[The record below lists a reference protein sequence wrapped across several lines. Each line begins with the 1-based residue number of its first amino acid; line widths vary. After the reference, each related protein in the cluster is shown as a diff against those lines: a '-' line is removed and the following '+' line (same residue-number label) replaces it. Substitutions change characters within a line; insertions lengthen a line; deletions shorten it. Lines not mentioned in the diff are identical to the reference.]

1 MTSMAL
7 LLLLLLPC
15 LYREALGNK
24 CLPEFRGKKHTV
36 TVSSMD
42 SLKISCAFIHC
53 ERKLHF
59 KWCKLNESNCMY
71 INKTE
76 YIEKNNDGSGI
87 FYLNFV
93 NISMIDSGDYRCEM
107 SGNLSFKSHP
117 ITVIVNAAK
126 DTGNS
131 QTNETRTTTPNG
143 PGKDRENSLDW
154 LLYIYI
160 SAGALVLMVIVV
172 VTTCILKSRG
182 SERPRAAR
190 RKQDQ
195 VQRDLQ
201 SAVPLNE
208 NGRPHPSLPACPPPS
223 LPDRPRSI
231 RSPHSQR
238 PPSLGA
244 TPAPAPA
251 PVPVPGRRKSRTK
264 RTPAT
269 AAPPSGGAGMPTA
282 AGGGGVYDND
292 REEAESPIVYA
303 ALNHQVAR
311 KGPSQDHTY
320 VPMQDLTEYAAIRL
334 S

>member
-1 MTSMAL
+1 M
-7 LLLLLLPC
+7 
-15 LYREALGNK
+15 N
-24 CLPEFRGKKHTV
+24 
-36 TVSSMD
+36 
-42 SLKISCAFIHC
+42 
-53 ERKLHF
+53 
-59 KWCKLNESNCMY
+59 
-71 INKTE
+71 
-76 YIEKNNDGSGI
+76 
-87 FYLNFV
+87 
-93 NISMIDSGDYRCEM
+93 DSGEYRCEM
-107 SGNLSFKSHP
+107 LGNTSSKSHT
-117 ITVIVNAAK
+117 ITVIVKAAK
-126 DTGNS
+126 DTGHS

-143 PGKDRENSLDW
+143 PGKDKENSLDW

-244 TPAPAPA
+244 TPAPAP
-251 PVPVPGRRKSRTK
+251 VPVPGRRKSRTK